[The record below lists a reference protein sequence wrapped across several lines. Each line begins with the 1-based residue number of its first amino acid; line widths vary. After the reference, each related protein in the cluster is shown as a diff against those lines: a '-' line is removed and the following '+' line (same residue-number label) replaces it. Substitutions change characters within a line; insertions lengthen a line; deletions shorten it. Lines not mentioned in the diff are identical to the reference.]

1 MKVSLARYGKPSS
14 TATLQASPLLG
25 ETDGVWAVTTY
36 HEKGLEPPFQPGK
49 SLRTIAPKSRSE
61 RPGNR
66 SYPSASSSLV
76 ACRTEA

>member
-36 HEKGLEPPFQPGK
+36 LEKGQSGVKLAK
-49 SLRTIAPKSRSE
+49 ISNIWYTDMVIK
-61 RPGNR
+61 
-66 SYPSASSSLV
+66 
-76 ACRTEA
+76 